1 MAGSRNFA
9 TKVWN
14 AARLY
19 LLSLPE
25 GRPPGEDLAG
35 RKLSLADRWILSRF
49 EATAAD
55 ANRHLE
61 AFRFDQASDAI
72 YSYVWHELCDGYLEM
87 AKPALASADTETAE
101 TTRRVL
107 RRCLEGSV
115 ALLHPIMPF
124 LTEEIWEKLTGRSGT
139 LIVSPYP
146 AGDGARDAEAE
157 ASVEALRAVVTR
169 IRNFRTERGANPTEP
184 VTLTIDPASPNR
196 ALAAAVQELSPLLI
210 HLARLD
216 RLTFGP
222 AADGAFQDV
231 VSGLGL
237 GLSLPRGASVEGGAR
252 IEKTAA
258 AADAEIATLRAKL
271 QNAEFLE
278 KAPPP
283 VVEKVR
289 TRLFELEEKRAAL
302 ARS

>member
-25 GRPPGEDLAG
+25 GGQPGEDLAG
-35 RKLSLADRWILSRF
+35 RTLSLADRWILSRL

-87 AKPALASADTETAE
+87 AKPALAGADTETAE

-146 AGDGARDAEAE
+146 SGEGPRDAEAE
-157 ASVEALRAVVTR
+157 ATVEALRAVVTR
-169 IRNFRTERGANPTEP
+169 IRNFRTERGATPTEP

-196 ALAAAVQELSPLLI
+196 VLAAAVPELSPLLI

-222 AADGAFQDV
+222 APDGAFQDV
-231 VSGLGL
+231 VSGLAL
-237 GLSLPRGASVEGGAR
+237 GLSLPRGTSEEGGAR
-252 IEKTAA
+252 VEKTAA

-271 QNAEFLE
+271 QNPEFLE

>member
-1 MAGSRNFA
+1 M
-9 TKVWN
+9 
-14 AARLY
+14 
-19 LLSLPE
+19 
-25 GRPPGEDLAG
+25 
-35 RKLSLADRWILSRF
+35 
-49 EATAAD
+49 
-55 ANRHLE
+55 
-61 AFRFDQASDAI
+61 
-72 YSYVWHELCDGYLEM
+72 
-87 AKPALASADTETAE
+87 
-101 TTRRVL
+101 
-107 RRCLEGSV
+107 
-115 ALLHPIMPF
+115 
-124 LTEEIWEKLTGRSGT
+124 
-139 LIVSPYP
+139 IVSPYP
-146 AGDGARDAEAE
+146 SGSGHRDAEAE

-169 IRNFRTERGANPTEP
+169 IRNFRTERGATPTEP
-184 VTLTIDPASPNR
+184 VTLMIDPASPNR
-196 ALAAAVQELSPLLI
+196 ALASAVQELSPLLI

-231 VSGLGL
+231 VSGLAL
-237 GLSLPRGASVEGGAR
+237 GLSLPRGTSVEGGAR
-252 IEKTAA
+252 VEKTAA